1 MINKITSSVGK
12 IIGLK
17 VWILLVWPQLIKIQQ
32 KKLRCIEPMNNIL
45 GTSEIPSLMSPP
57 YLQD

>member
-45 GTSEIPSLMSPP
+45 GTSEISSLMSPP